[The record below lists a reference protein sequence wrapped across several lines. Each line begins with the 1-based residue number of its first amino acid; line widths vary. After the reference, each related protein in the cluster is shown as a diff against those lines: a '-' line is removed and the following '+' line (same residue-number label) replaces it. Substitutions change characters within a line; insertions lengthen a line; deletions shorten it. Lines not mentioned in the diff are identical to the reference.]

1 MHVLVSNGAVENY
14 PYTIGNLRRD
24 NPNVS
29 FPKNPSDATL
39 ENFGMFRVTKVDRP
53 AYDHTKNIQEG
64 TPVLTD
70 GVWTQ
75 VWNVTDATSEEIA
88 ERTAN
93 ESANVRAQ
101 RDRKLADTD
110 WSVLQDSPLTDAQ
123 TGDWVIYRQALRDV
137 PSQSGFPWT
146 VNWPSQPE

>member
-1 MHVLVSNGAVENY
+1 MHVLVSNGAVESY

-24 NPNVS
+24 NGNVS
-29 FPKNPSDATL
+29 FPKVPSDELL
-39 ENFGMFRVTKVDRP
+39 EGFGMFRVAKVDRP

-64 TPVLTD
+64 TPVLID
-70 GVWTQ
+70 NVWTQ

-101 RDRKLADTD
+101 RDQRLVDTD
-110 WSVLQDSPLTDAQ
+110 WSGLSDTTMSSEMT
-123 TGDWVIYRQALRDV
+123 TYRQALRDITN
-137 PSQSGFPWT
+137 QAGFPWT

>member
-110 WSVLQDSPLTDAQ
+110 WSGLSDTTMSSEMAT
-123 TGDWVIYRQALRDV
+123 YRQALRDV

>member
-1 MHVLVSNGAVENY
+1 MHVLVSNGAVESY

-24 NPNVS
+24 NGNVS
-29 FPKNPSDATL
+29 FPKVPSDELL
-39 ENFGMFRVTKVDRP
+39 EGFGMFRVAKVDRP

-64 TPVLTD
+64 TPVLID
-70 GVWTQ
+70 NVWTQ

-101 RDRKLADTD
+101 RNQRLVDTD
-110 WSVLQDSPLTDAQ
+110 WSGLSDTTMSSEMT
-123 TGDWVIYRQALRDV
+123 TYRQALRDITN
-137 PSQSGFPWT
+137 QAGFPWT

>member
-24 NPNVS
+24 NANVS
-29 FPKNPSDATL
+29 FPKTPSDELL
-39 ENFGMFRVTKVDRP
+39 EGFGMFRVTKVDRP

-101 RDRKLADTD
+101 RDQKLADTD
-110 WSVLQDSPLTDAQ
+110 WSGLSDTTMSSDMAT
-123 TGDWVIYRQALRDV
+123 YRQALRDV

>member
-1 MHVLVSNGAVENY
+1 
-14 PYTIGNLRRD
+14 
-24 NPNVS
+24 
-29 FPKNPSDATL
+29 
-39 ENFGMFRVTKVDRP
+39 MFRVAKVDRP

-64 TPVLTD
+64 TPVLID
-70 GVWTQ
+70 NVWTQ

-101 RDRKLADTD
+101 RNQRLVDTD
-110 WSVLQDSPLTDAQ
+110 WSGLSDTTMSSEMT
-123 TGDWVIYRQALRDV
+123 TYRQALRDITN
-137 PSQSGFPWT
+137 QAGFPWT